1 MRRLLNRLQV
11 FVRSISK
18 GEQAGRSQDRP
29 GSAQVPVRMDYV
41 RDTFEAIRAALGDE
55 YTMGDLLLLLQK
67 VYRKKDLLIERIPMP
82 ADQEGECRALLDT
95 DLIRLEE
102 DLDEA
107 QKYMVLLHEISHLFL
122 DHIMQAPQT
131 LSQFMSESEVSPVL
145 YRNNDIECDKET
157 EVEGNLSLHHIEQE
171 AEALA
176 TLLYVRIFM
185 TKTLIPLSAR
195 SIHEREQI

>member
-18 GEQAGRSQDRP
+18 GEQVGRAQDRP
-29 GSAQVPVRMDYV
+29 DPAQIQVRMDYV

-55 YTMGDLLLLLQK
+55 YTMGDVLLLLQK

-131 LSQFMSESEVSPVL
+131 LS
-145 YRNNDIECDKET
+145 
-157 EVEGNLSLHHIEQE
+157 
-171 AEALA
+171 
-176 TLLYVRIFM
+176 
-185 TKTLIPLSAR
+185 IPL
-195 SIHEREQI
+195 